1 MFLYVYMSTTVS
13 QRACINSG
21 VSAKT
26 AAIRCCAGF
35 HNEGERTKCLSLK
48 YIKIYT
54 YIYIYI
60 YVIHMYTN
68 ISTKTM
74 IMTVLTMMMVM
85 MMYDSDVCYVFVIMM
100 VMMMIDDDVYYEL

>member
-13 QRACINSG
+13 QRVCINSR

-48 YIKIYT
+48 YIYT
-54 YIYIYI
+54 YIYLCYT
-60 YVIHMYTN
+60 YVYKHFN
-68 ISTKTM
+68 QD
-74 IMTVLTMMMVM
+74 
-85 MMYDSDVCYVFVIMM
+85 YDYDGVGNDDG
-100 VMMMIDDDVYYEL
+100 DDDV